1 MREILGK
8 AKTVRELLKGV
19 KYSID
24 YYQREYKWQEKQIR
38 ELVDDL
44 SDKFLEEYQPAH
56 PRDKVADYPHY
67 FLGSIIISKK
77 ESVGYI
83 VDGQQRLTSLTLLLV
98 LLRNLQMANV
108 KMAKDEAKPQ
118 QVNVDELIFSERF
131 GRKSFN
137 LHVDERTPAMDALYA
152 DGGETFNTTDRP
164 ESVQNLV
171 RRYYDLETCFPVE
184 LRDAALPYFI
194 DWLLENVHLVE
205 ITAYSDDDAYT
216 IFETM
221 NDRGLQL
228 SPTDMLKGYLLANID
243 EAKRT
248 AANTRWRDRIRE
260 LNDAGKEVESDCF
273 KAWLRSQHATK
284 IRERKKGAKPE
295 DFDRIGTEF
304 HRWLRNAAEPIGLK
318 QSDDF
323 YRFIDRDFDF
333 YSRQYLRL
341 IEAAQK
347 PVPGLEH
354 VLYNAQQGFTLQYML
369 LLAPLRP
376 DDTEPV
382 IIRKIGLV
390 AQYLDILLTWR
401 LWNFRSVAYSTMQYG
416 MFVVMR
422 EIRGLAPDALALKLH
437 EFLVKE
443 GETFASND
451 RFRMHGQNRYPL
463 HRILARL
470 TDYVETQS
478 GQPSRYLDYVSE
490 GKTRYEVEHIWADH
504 PERHTAEFS
513 HPADFA
519 EHRNRIG
526 GLLLLPKSFNASYG
540 DLPYTN
546 EAEPEKGKL
555 PHYNTQNLLARS
567 LHPLCYDHNPG
578 FLRFKELSGLPFSP
592 LEAFNKAALETR
604 SQLYRQIAERIWNPD
619 RLYEIV
625 GLPLSPVTASA
636 GESKVKFP
644 TNPYDRYLWE
654 CLLEGGTAD
663 QIAVKVAEHFAEDSY
678 KPRRDPKTALK
689 WIPETIDDMKAA
701 GLVPRLKGAAK

>member
-24 YYQREYKWQEKQIR
+24 YYQREYKWHEKQMR

-44 SDKFLEEYQPAH
+44 SDKFLEEYQTGH
-56 PRDKVADYPHY
+56 ERTKVAEYPHY

-98 LLRNLQMANV
+98 LLRNLQKGRDN
-108 KMAKDEAKPQ
+108 
-118 QVNVDELIFSERF
+118 QVNVDELIRSE
-131 GRKSFN
+131 KYSKKDYN
-137 LHVDERTPAMDALYA
+137 LLVDERTPAMDALYE
-152 DGGETFNTTDRP
+152 DGGESFDTTDRP

-171 RRYYDLETCFPVE
+171 QRYRDLETYFPTE
-184 LRDAALPYFI
+184 LRDTVLPYFI

-221 NDRGLQL
+221 NDRGLSL
-228 SPTDMLKGYLLANID
+228 SPTDMLKGYLLAYIN
-243 EAKRT
+243 EAKRST
-248 AANTRWRDRIRE
+248 ANTRWRDRIRQ
-260 LNDAGKEVESDCF
+260 LNDAGKEVEADCF
-273 KAWLRSQHATK
+273 KAWFRSQYATK

-304 HRWLRNAAEPIGLK
+304 HRWLRDTADTIGLK

-341 IEAAQK
+341 IQAAQK
-347 PVPGLEH
+347 PVAGLEH

-376 DDTEPV
+376 EDSETV
-382 IIRKIGLV
+382 VNRKIALV
-390 AQYLDILLTWR
+390 ARYLDILLTWR
-401 LWNFRSVAYSTMQYG
+401 LWNFRTIAYSTMQYA
-416 MFVVMR
+416 MFVVLR
-422 EIRGLAPDALALKLH
+422 DIRGLEPDALAHKLH
-437 EFLVKE
+437 EFLRKE
-443 GETFASND
+443 EETFASND
-451 RFRMHGQNRYPL
+451 RLRMHQQNRYPL

-504 PERHTAEFS
+504 PERHTSEFS
-513 HPADFA
+513 HPADFSD
-519 EHRNRIG
+519 HRNRIG

-546 EAEPEKGKL
+546 EAETEKGKL
-555 PHYNTQNLLARS
+555 PHYNSQNLLARS

-578 FLRFKELSGLPFSP
+578 FLRFKEHNNLPFVP
-592 LEAFNKAALETR
+592 LARFEKAELDAR
-604 SQLYRQIAERIWNPD
+604 SQLYRQIAELIWNPSD
-619 RLYEIV
+619 
-625 GLPLSPVTASA
+625 
-636 GESKVKFP
+636 
-644 TNPYDRYLWE
+644 
-654 CLLEGGTAD
+654 LLKE
-663 QIAVKVAEHFAEDSY
+663 
-678 KPRRDPKTALK
+678 
-689 WIPETIDDMKAA
+689 
-701 GLVPRLKGAAK
+701 

>member
-24 YYQREYKWQEKQIR
+24 YYQREYKWHDKQIR

-44 SDKFLEEYQPAH
+44 SGKFLEEYQPGHA
-56 PRDKVADYPHY
+56 RTKVADYPHY

-98 LLRNLQMANV
+98 LLRNLQSGQA
-108 KMAKDEAKPQ
+108 D

-131 GRKSFN
+131 GQKSFN
-137 LHVDERTPAMDALYA
+137 LHVEERTTAMEALYA
-152 DGGETFNTTDRP
+152 DGAATFNAAERP

-171 RRYYDLETCFPVE
+171 ARYRDLEEAFPDE
-184 LRDAALPYFI
+184 LRGSALPFFI

-221 NDRGLQL
+221 NDRGLSL

-243 EAKRT
+243 EARRT
-248 AANTRWRDRIRE
+248 SANAGWRDRIRA
-260 LNDAGKEVESDCF
+260 LNEAGKEVEPDCF
-273 KAWLRSQHATK
+273 KAWFRSQYATK
-284 IRERKKGAKPE
+284 IRERKKGARPE

-304 HRWLRNAAEPIGLK
+304 HRWLRDASESIGLMS
-318 QSDDF
+318 SDDYF
-323 YRFIDRDFDF
+323 RFIDRDFGF

-341 IEAAQK
+341 IDASQR
-347 PVPGLEH
+347 PIPGLEH
-354 VLYNAQQGFTLQYML
+354 VLYNAQQGFTLQFML

-376 DDTEPV
+376 DDSEPV
-382 IIRKIGLV
+382 IVRKIGLV
-390 AQYLDILLTWR
+390 ARYLDILLTWR
-401 LWNFRSVAYSTMQYG
+401 LWNFRTIAYSTMQYA
-416 MFVVMR
+416 MFIVMR
-422 EIRGLAPDALALKLH
+422 DIRGLAPDVLATTLH
-437 EFLVKE
+437 DYLSKE
-443 GETFASND
+443 AESFASND
-451 RFRMHGQNRYPL
+451 RLRMHQQNRYPL

-490 GKTRYEVEHIWADH
+490 GKSRYEVEHIWADH
-504 PERHTAEFS
+504 PERHSDEFS

-540 DLPYTN
+540 DLPY
-546 EAEPEKGKL
+546 ADKL

-567 LHPLCYDHNPG
+567 LHPQCYAHNPG
-578 FLRFKELSGLPFSP
+578 FLRFVERSGLSFGAHEVFRRTD
-592 LEAFNKAALETR
+592 LEAR
-604 SQLYRQIAERIWNPD
+604 SALYRQIAERIWNPAD
-619 RLYEIV
+619 
-625 GLPLSPVTASA
+625 
-636 GESKVKFP
+636 
-644 TNPYDRYLWE
+644 
-654 CLLEGGTAD
+654 LLKEG
-663 QIAVKVAEHFAEDSY
+663 Q
-678 KPRRDPKTALK
+678 
-689 WIPETIDDMKAA
+689 
-701 GLVPRLKGAAK
+701 

>member
-24 YYQREYKWQEKQIR
+24 YYQREYKWHEKQIR

-44 SDKFLEEYQPAH
+44 SEKFLEEYQATH
-56 PRDKVADYPHY
+56 SRTKVADYPHY

-98 LLRNLQMANV
+98 LLRNLQSGNP
-108 KMAKDEAKPQ
+108 E
-118 QVNVDELIFSERF
+118 QVNLDELIFSEKY
-131 GRKSFN
+131 GEKSFN
-137 LHVDERTPAMDALYA
+137 LHVDERTPAMEALYE
-152 DGGETFNTTDRP
+152 DGGATLNTTDRP

-171 RRYYDLETCFPVE
+171 ARYRDLETHFPQE
-184 LRDAALPYFI
+184 LRDEALPYFT

-221 NDRGLQL
+221 NDRGLSL

-248 AANTRWRDRIRE
+248 SANTRWRDRIRE
-260 LNDAGKEVESDCF
+260 LNDAGKEVESDFF
-273 KAWLRSQHATK
+273 KTWLRSQYATK

-304 HRWLRNAAEPIGLK
+304 HRWLRDAADTVGLK
-318 QSDDF
+318 QSEDF

-341 IEAAQK
+341 IRAAQE
-347 PVPGLEH
+347 PMPGLEH

-376 DDTEPV
+376 DDSEEV
-382 IIRKIGLV
+382 IVRKVGLV

-401 LWNFRSVAYSTMQYG
+401 LWNFRTIAYSTMQYA

-422 EIRGLAPDALALKLH
+422 DIRGLAPDALARKLH
-437 EFLVKE
+437 EFLTKE
-443 GETFASND
+443 DETFATND
-451 RFRMHGQNRYPL
+451 RLRMHQQNRYPL

-490 GKTRYEVEHIWADH
+490 GKSRYEVEHIWADH

-513 HPADFA
+513 HPADFS

-540 DLPYTN
+540 DLTY
-546 EAEPEKGKL
+546 ADKL
-555 PHYNTQNLLARS
+555 PHYNSQNLLARS
-567 LHPLCYDHNPG
+567 LHPQCYDHNPG
-578 FLRFKELSGLPFSP
+578 FRRFLDQRGLPFVAQA
-592 LEAFNKAALETR
+592 EFNKSDLETR
-604 SQLYRQIAERIWNPD
+604 SQLYRLIAERIWNPAD
-619 RLYEIV
+619 
-625 GLPLSPVTASA
+625 
-636 GESKVKFP
+636 
-644 TNPYDRYLWE
+644 
-654 CLLEGGTAD
+654 LLTGG
-663 QIAVKVAEHFAEDSY
+663 H
-678 KPRRDPKTALK
+678 P
-689 WIPETIDDMKAA
+689 
-701 GLVPRLKGAAK
+701 

>member
-1 MREILGK
+1 VREILGK

-24 YYQREYKWQEKQIR
+24 YYQREYKWHEKQIR

-44 SDKFLEEYQPAH
+44 SEKFLEEYQATH
-56 PRDKVADYPHY
+56 SRTKVADYPHY

-98 LLRNLQMANV
+98 LLRNLQSGNP
-108 KMAKDEAKPQ
+108 E
-118 QVNVDELIFSERF
+118 QVNLDELIFSEKY
-131 GRKSFN
+131 GEKSFN
-137 LHVDERTPAMDALYA
+137 LHVDERTPAMEALYE
-152 DGGETFNTTDRP
+152 DGGATLNTTDRP

-171 RRYYDLETCFPVE
+171 ARYRDLEAHFPQE
-184 LRDAALPYFI
+184 LRDGALPYFT

-221 NDRGLQL
+221 NDRGLSL

-248 AANTRWRDRIRE
+248 SANTRWRDRIRE
-260 LNDAGKEVESDCF
+260 LNDAGKEVESDFF
-273 KAWLRSQHATK
+273 KTWLRSQYATK

-304 HRWLRNAAEPIGLK
+304 HRWLRDAADTVGLK
-318 QSDDF
+318 QSEDF

-341 IEAAQK
+341 IRAAQE
-347 PVPGLEH
+347 PMPGLEH

-376 DDTEPV
+376 DDSEEV
-382 IIRKIGLV
+382 IVRKVRLV

-401 LWNFRSVAYSTMQYG
+401 LWNFRTIAYSTMQYA

-422 EIRGLAPDALALKLH
+422 DIRGLAPDALARKLH
-437 EFLVKE
+437 EFLKKE
-443 GETFASND
+443 DETFATND
-451 RFRMHGQNRYPL
+451 RLRMHQQNRYPL

-478 GQPSRYLDYVSE
+478 GQPSRYLDYVRE
-490 GKTRYEVEHIWADH
+490 GKSRYEVEHIWADH
-504 PERHTAEFS
+504 PERHSAEFS
-513 HPADFA
+513 HPADFS

-540 DLPYTN
+540 DLTYVD
-546 EAEPEKGKL
+546 KL
-555 PHYNTQNLLARS
+555 PHYNSQNLLARS
-567 LHPLCYDHNPG
+567 LHPQCYDHNPG
-578 FLRFKELSGLPFSP
+578 FLRFIELSGLP
-592 LEAFNKAALETR
+592 LIARVEFNKSDLENR
-604 SQLYRQIAERIWNPD
+604 SQLYRLIAERIWNPD
-619 RLYEIV
+619 
-625 GLPLSPVTASA
+625 
-636 GESKVKFP
+636 
-644 TNPYDRYLWE
+644 D
-654 CLLEGGTAD
+654 LLTEG
-663 QIAVKVAEHFAEDSY
+663 HS
-678 KPRRDPKTALK
+678 
-689 WIPETIDDMKAA
+689 
-701 GLVPRLKGAAK
+701 

>member
-24 YYQREYKWQEKQIR
+24 YYQREYKWHEKQVR

-44 SDKFLEEYQPAH
+44 SGKFLEEYQPTH
-56 PRDKVADYPHY
+56 PRSKVADYPHY

-77 ESVGYI
+77 ESMGYI

-98 LLRNLQMANV
+98 LLRNLQRDRPEKV
-108 KMAKDEAKPQ
+108 S
-118 QVNVDELIFSERF
+118 VDELIFSERY
-131 GRKSFN
+131 GQKSFN
-137 LHVDERTPAMDALYA
+137 LHVDERTQAMEALYD
-152 DGGETFNTTDRP
+152 DGGENFNTTGRT

-171 RRYYDLETCFPVE
+171 DRYRDIESCFPGE
-184 LRDAALPYFI
+184 LRDAAALPYFI
-194 DWLLENVHLVE
+194 DWMLENVHLVE

-221 NDRGLQL
+221 NDRGLSL

-243 EAKRT
+243 ESGRT
-248 AANTRWRDRIRE
+248 AANTRWRERIRE
-260 LNDAGKEVESDCF
+260 LNDAGKEVEVDCF
-273 KAWLRSQHATK
+273 KAWLRSQYSTK

-304 HRWLRNAAEPIGLK
+304 HRWLRDAADTVGLK
-318 QSDDF
+318 QNDDF

-341 IEAAQK
+341 IDASQK
-347 PVPGLEH
+347 PMHGLEH

-376 DDTEPV
+376 DDSEQV
-382 IIRKIGLV
+382 VVRKVGLV

-401 LWNFRSVAYSTMQYG
+401 LWNFRIIAYSTMQYA
-416 MFVVMR
+416 MFLVMR
-422 EIRGLAPDALALKLH
+422 DIRGLSPDALAHKLH
-437 EFLVKE
+437 EFLGKE

-451 RFRMHGQNRYPL
+451 RLRVHQQNRYPL

-490 GKTRYEVEHIWADH
+490 GRTRYEVEHIWANH
-504 PERHTAEFS
+504 PERHTTEFP

-540 DLPYTN
+540 DLSY
-546 EAEPEKGKL
+546 AQKL
-555 PHYNTQNLLARS
+555 QHYNTQNLLARS
-567 LHPLCYDHNPG
+567 LHPQCYEHNPG
-578 FLRFKELSGLPFSP
+578 FLRFKEQSGLPFESYEEFNQAE
-592 LEAFNKAALETR
+592 LERR
-604 SQLYRQIAERIWNPD
+604 SELYRQIAERIWNPAD
-619 RLYEIV
+619 L
-625 GLPLSPVTASA
+625 LPSGQA
-636 GESKVKFP
+636 
-644 TNPYDRYLWE
+644 
-654 CLLEGGTAD
+654 
-663 QIAVKVAEHFAEDSY
+663 
-678 KPRRDPKTALK
+678 
-689 WIPETIDDMKAA
+689 
-701 GLVPRLKGAAK
+701 

>member
-1 MREILGK
+1 VREILGK

-24 YYQREYKWQEKQIR
+24 YYQREYKWHEKQIR

-44 SDKFLEEYQPAH
+44 SEKFLEEYQASH
-56 PRDKVADYPHY
+56 SRTKVADYPHY

-98 LLRNLQMANV
+98 LLRNLQSGNP
-108 KMAKDEAKPQ
+108 E
-118 QVNVDELIFSERF
+118 QVNLDELIFSEKY
-131 GRKSFN
+131 GEKSFN
-137 LHVDERTPAMDALYA
+137 LHVDERTPAMEALYE
-152 DGGETFNTTDRP
+152 DGGATLNTTDRP

-171 RRYYDLETCFPVE
+171 ARYRDLETHFPQE
-184 LRDAALPYFI
+184 LRDEALPYFT

-221 NDRGLQL
+221 NDRGLSL

-248 AANTRWRDRIRE
+248 IANTRWRDRIRE
-260 LNDAGKEVESDCF
+260 LNDAGKEVESDFF
-273 KAWLRSQHATK
+273 KTWLRSQYATK

-304 HRWLRNAAEPIGLK
+304 HRWLRDAADTVGLK
-318 QSDDF
+318 QSEDF

-341 IEAAQK
+341 IRAAQE
-347 PVPGLEH
+347 PMPGLEH

-376 DDTEPV
+376 DDSEEV
-382 IIRKIGLV
+382 IVRKVGLV
-390 AQYLDILLTWR
+390 AQFLDILLTWR
-401 LWNFRSVAYSTMQYG
+401 LWNFRTIAYSTMQYA

-422 EIRGLAPDALALKLH
+422 DIRGLPAEDLAQKLH
-437 EFLVKE
+437 EFLTKE
-443 GETFASND
+443 DETFATND
-451 RFRMHGQNRYPL
+451 RLRMHQQNRYPL

-490 GKTRYEVEHIWADH
+490 GKSRYEVEHIWADH

-513 HPADFA
+513 HPADFS

-540 DLPYTN
+540 DLTY
-546 EAEPEKGKL
+546 ADKL
-555 PHYNTQNLLARS
+555 PHYNSQNLLARS
-567 LHPLCYDHNPG
+567 LHPQCYDHNPG
-578 FLRFKELSGLPFSP
+578 FLRFIELSGLPFVSQT
-592 LEAFNKAALETR
+592 EFNKSDLESR
-604 SQLYRQIAERIWNPD
+604 SQLYRQLAERIWNP
-619 RLYEIV
+619 
-625 GLPLSPVTASA
+625 AA
-636 GESKVKFP
+636 
-644 TNPYDRYLWE
+644 
-654 CLLEGGTAD
+654 LLTGG
-663 QIAVKVAEHFAEDSY
+663 H
-678 KPRRDPKTALK
+678 P
-689 WIPETIDDMKAA
+689 
-701 GLVPRLKGAAK
+701 